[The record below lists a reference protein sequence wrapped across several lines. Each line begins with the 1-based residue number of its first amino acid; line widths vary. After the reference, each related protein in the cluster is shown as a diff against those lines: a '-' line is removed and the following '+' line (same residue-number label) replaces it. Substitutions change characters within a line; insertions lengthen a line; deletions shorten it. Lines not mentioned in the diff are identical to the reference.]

1 MKNINTLSLKNICY
15 TMAIITMSFCFNSC
29 SQKSVSFQISTV
41 VPAAKGTVKVK
52 KDKNNNYVLK
62 ISLSDLAGSD
72 RLQPPK
78 NTYIVWMQTG
88 KNNTKNIGQINSSKR
103 SLSATLATVS
113 SFKPLKIFITAE
125 DDAGIQ
131 DPSGQVILSTD
142 NF

>member
-1 MKNINTLSLKNICY
+1 
-15 TMAIITMSFCFNSC
+15 MAIITMSFCFNSC